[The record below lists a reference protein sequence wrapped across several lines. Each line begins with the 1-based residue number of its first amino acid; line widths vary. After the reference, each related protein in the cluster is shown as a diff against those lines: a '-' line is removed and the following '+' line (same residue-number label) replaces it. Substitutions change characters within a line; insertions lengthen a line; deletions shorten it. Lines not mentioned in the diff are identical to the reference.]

1 VREREERVRAVLRK
15 LVGHGDVY
23 QVVRD
28 LYYDREVIAQLA
40 AILGACHREHG
51 AVHAAH
57 FRDSVGL
64 GRKRAIQILEF
75 FDRVGHTRRIRDTHV
90 LRDESA
96 WPSAESA
103 GTVNVP
109 NQLSRA

>member
-1 VREREERVRAVLRK
+1 VHEREERVRAVLRK
-15 LVGHGDVY
+15 LVGRGDVY

-28 LYYDREVIAQLA
+28 LYYDRDAIAELA

-75 FDRVGHTRRIRDTHV
+75 FDRVGHTRRIRDSHV
-90 LRDESA
+90 LRSNNT
-96 WPSAESA
+96 WPPLI
-103 GTVNVP
+103 VN
-109 NQLSRA
+109 

>member
-1 VREREERVRAVLRK
+1 VHEREERVRAVLRK
-15 LVGHGDVY
+15 LVGQGEVY

-28 LYYDREVIAQLA
+28 LYYDREAIAELA

-51 AVHAAH
+51 AVHAAQ

-75 FDRVGHTRRIRDTHV
+75 FDRVGHTRRIRDAHV
-90 LRDESA
+90 LRSDKA
-96 WPSAESA
+96 WPPL
-103 GTVNVP
+103 TVN
-109 NQLSRA
+109 

>member
-1 VREREERVRAVLRK
+1 VRTVLRK

-28 LYYDREVIAQLA
+28 LYYDRNAIAELA
-40 AILGACHREHG
+40 AILGTCHREHG

-57 FRDSVGL
+57 FRDSVCL

-75 FDRVGHTRRIRDTHV
+75 FDRVGHTRRIHDAHV
-90 LRDESA
+90 LRGDDT
-96 WPSAESA
+96 WPPL
-103 GTVNVP
+103 TVN
-109 NQLSRA
+109 